1 MTITPKPIL
10 TLPMTIRS
18 ALTKP
23 LVGRVTE
30 DGTLRV
36 TETGTTRVTEN
47 H

>member
-1 MTITPKPIL
+1 MTTTLKPIL
-10 TLPMTIRS
+10 TLPMTLRS

-23 LVGRVTE
+23 LVGRVAE

-36 TETGTTRVTEN
+36 TETGVTRVTEN